1 MTLPFLSF
9 FKKIGDLFSAKK
21 MLSFWYRHY
30 KVLFYFLFFVVFLI
44 GGWHWYDSFYRYRL
58 SDEEKK
64 QYIEQYFKET
74 AFKEVKFHAV
84 VDAFAER
91 SRLHR
96 ETLTVERNIFEGKGI
111 VPKK

>member
-9 FKKIGDLFSAKK
+9 FKKIANFFSAKK

-91 SRLHR
+91 SRRHQ